1 MRNRITS
8 IIIVMAIMTLTSCVR
23 EELLSSSRN
32 GEEGESVKVEL
43 SFKIPP
49 ASSPQEL
56 QSRSMSTD
64 NAFSVEFFKEASLT
78 KTRSGEVAELYN
90 LWLFQFHS
98 DGSIHGSPQQ
108 VLVAFRSTNRS
119 LLPGSSW
126 RSFFF
131 CV

>member
-1 MRNRITS
+1 MCQRRTFVI
-8 IIIVMAIMTLTSCVR
+8 LPQWR
-23 EELLSSSRN
+23 RRRKR
-32 GEEGESVKVEL
+32 KVEL

-108 VLVAFRSTNRS
+108 VSDQVTMVNEMALLNVTLRVGTDQTLYIVA
-119 LLPGSSW
+119 LGKK
-126 RSFFF
+126 
-131 CV
+131 

>member
-1 MRNRITS
+1 MRNRITN

-90 LWLFQFHS
+90 L
-98 DGSIHGSPQQ
+98 
-108 VLVAFRSTNRS
+108 
-119 LLPGSSW
+119 
-126 RSFFF
+126 
-131 CV
+131 

>member
-1 MRNRITS
+1 MKNRITN
-8 IIIVMAIMTLTSCVR
+8 IIIVMAIMALTSCVR

-78 KTRSGEVAELYN
+78 KTGRVRWQSYIICGY
-90 LWLFQFHS
+90 F
-98 DGSIHGSPQQ
+98 
-108 VLVAFRSTNRS
+108 
-119 LLPGSSW
+119 
-126 RSFFF
+126 SFI
-131 CV
+131 VTAPYMVRPSKYPTR